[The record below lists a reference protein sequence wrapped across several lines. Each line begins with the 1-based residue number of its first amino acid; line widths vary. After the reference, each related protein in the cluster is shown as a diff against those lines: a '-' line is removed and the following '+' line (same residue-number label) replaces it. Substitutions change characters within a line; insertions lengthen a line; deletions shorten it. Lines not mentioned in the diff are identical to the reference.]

1 MKFDNSP
8 KILEN
13 LNLRALLLFR
23 ERLELWRI
31 SHFHFSSTTFT
42 FTLCSIFLEL
52 GSFIFSV
59 SSSSWKS
66 FLRQLLSQI
75 FLLHL
80 VCQQPYLP
88 IPIWIQ
94 MHSLNHRLS
103 LGSSLHRQALLRT
116 RILSRV
122 RVMKECHWFLWF
134 PHLQSHS
141 SSQTSSSFVKSKTK
155 SPYLLSRGL
164 DSLLMR
170 PRLQKGYQTEESL
183 WDLTHRI
190 LRRKTLQ
197 SKRLTVLLL
206 SGFTI
211 EEFLADC
218 QTSELIFEV
227 SLNW

>member
-1 MKFDNSP
+1 MKIDNSP
-8 KILEN
+8 KNLEN

-23 ERLELWRI
+23 ERLAIWRI
-31 SHFHFSSTTFT
+31 THFHFSSTTFT
-42 FTLCSIFLEL
+42 FTSYFAFLEL

-66 FLRQLLSQI
+66 FLRQLPSQI
-75 FLLHL
+75 SLLPL

-88 IPIWIQ
+88 TPIWIQ
-94 MHSLNHRLS
+94 MHSLDHRLS
-103 LGSSLHRQALLRT
+103 LWSSLHHQALLRT

-155 SPYLLSRGL
+155 SPYRLFRGL

-197 SKRLTVLLL
+197 STRLTVLLP
-206 SGFTI
+206 SGFTVA
-211 EEFLADC
+211 EFLVDC
-218 QTSELIFEV
+218 QTSELISGV